1 MGVLPLAQTV
11 GCSFP
16 LEISRPC
23 SIAAAGISPKN
34 MPPAYFLYGETLSGF
49 ESHRDIKITP
59 VLADEGTFFGADGGI
74 RTHVPF
80 YRQTDFEFPSP
91 FELQQYLSIFE
102 VHFETIKTAEKCP
115 HFIKTSQNRSKCRK
129 NPKFE

>member
-1 MGVLPLAQTV
+1 
-11 GCSFP
+11 
-16 LEISRPC
+16 
-23 SIAAAGISPKN
+23 
-34 MPPAYFLYGETLSGF
+34 MPPACFLYGETLSGF

-91 FELQQYLSIFE
+91 FELQRYLSIFA
-102 VHFETIKTAEKCP
+102 FRFKTIKTINKRP
-115 HFIKTSQNRSKCRK
+115 VSHQNKPKSLKIPKKPKVRIKSK
-129 NPKFE
+129 FG